1 MKTTL
6 AVATFAALVGVA
18 GAANAADLYKGGSLK
33 DAPAYIPPTTW
44 TGFYVGGNVGGGWA
58 QLDSSLTLIGR
69 DNSLTI
75 NHTNEAT
82 GVVGGG
88 QAGYNWQ
95 TGAFVLGVE
104 ADFGGFGFSHTRD
117 IISINGYGLGTK
129 VDSGFAADVTGRL
142 GYAVGPALFYA
153 KGGWAYFDGRL
164 GLDVPAGS
172 NVNVSKSGL
181 DGWTIGGGIEYL
193 VSPSWS
199 VKAEYQYYDFG
210 KFDLTPIAEL
220 PKLVINNDLTV
231 NTVKVGVNYHF
242 NTVYAP
248 LK

>member
-1 MKTTL
+1 MKKTL
-6 AVATFAALVGVA
+6 AAATVAALVGVA

-33 DAPAYIPPTTW
+33 DAPAYVPLPTW

-58 QLDSSLTLIGR
+58 QLDSSLDLFGIV
-69 DNSLTI
+69 TI

-104 ADFGGFGFSHTRD
+104 ADFGAFGFSHTRD
-117 IISINGYGLGTK
+117 IISINGFGGFGTK

-153 KGGWAYFDGRL
+153 KGGWAFFDGRL
-164 GLDVPAGS
+164 SLDVPAGL

-210 KFDLTPIAEL
+210 SFDLTPIANF
-220 PKLVINNDLTV
+220 PQLVINNDLTV